1 MITIL
6 YTYRNRNLERIKRS
20 LDSLKKQSN
29 QNFEV
34 LFIDYGSEQDLALKV
49 KELIANY
56 NFAKYQYL
64 FTQYQP
70 WNKSKALNYA
80 VKTIN
85 TDFCFNADVDMIFH
99 PEFTAVLEKNKDINK
114 LIYFQVG
121 FLSEEESTKD
131 LNFDDYKIKFLTNE
145 EATGMTLFPVQ
156 KLRDIKGFDEFF
168 HFWGSEDTDIH
179 NRLKKL
185 GCEIEFYKS
194 KLLMLHQW
202 HKNYR
207 QRETQK
213 LNLELQ
219 LSRVVELNSIHL
231 KYNAENE
238 KVIVNSQKWGELI
251 SESDFIELETF
262 KDEVILKNESDV
274 IDHFLFVQLPN
285 FQNGI
290 LSVRFIQDDFQST
303 LKYKIKKAT
312 GKKVPNY
319 YSLKEIND
327 KVLLHIISFYH
338 THPYFYKIS
347 KDLKS
352 ITFRIKK

>member
-34 LFIDYGSEQDLALKV
+34 LFIDYGSDQDLAIKV
-49 KELIANY
+49 KDLIANY
-56 NFAKYQYL
+56 NFAKYEYL
-64 FTQYQP
+64 FTKYQP

-80 VKTIN
+80 VKKITA
-85 TDFCFNADVDMIFH
+85 DYCFNADVDMIFH
-99 PEFTAVLEKNKDINK
+99 PEFTSVLEKNKDLDK
-114 LIYFQVG
+114 LVYFQVG
-121 FLSEEESTKD
+121 FLSEEESSKD

-156 KLRDIKGFDEFF
+156 KLRDIQGFDEFF

-179 NRLKKL
+179 NRLKKQ
-185 GCEIEFYKS
+185 GCQIEFYNS

-219 LSRVVELNSIHL
+219 LSRIVEINSIHL
-231 KYNAENE
+231 KYNVENQ
-238 KVIVNSQKWGELI
+238 KVIVNSPKWGEI
-251 SESDFIELETF
+251 SSEFDFKQLETF
-262 KDEVILKNESDV
+262 ENELILTNETDV
-274 IDHFLFVQLPN
+274 IDHFLFVKLPK
-285 FQNGI
+285 FQDGI
-290 LSVRFIQDDFQST
+290 LSVRFIQDEFQST
-303 LKYKIKKAT
+303 LKYKIKKAA

-319 YSLKEIND
+319 FSLKEIND

-338 THPYFYKIS
+338 TYPYSYKIS